1 MSEANQKRISCVI
14 SFINRRVAYRAGHKK
29 ITLSHLKRNRICTRL
44 TMLHAYNTLK
54 LMQQNVDLTLY
65 GHIKNAEQ
73 RTITAIR

>member
-14 SFINRRVAYRAGHKK
+14 SFINRRVGLMPAYRAGHKK

-65 GHIKNAEQ
+65 GHIKNAE
-73 RTITAIR
+73 